1 MESVRHAPQTE
12 SCSDLCSGKDGKQPG
27 AREVRPHIDE
37 QIEAA
42 FSEQSRGKDN
52 PKKDVASLTK
62 TFLFRLS
69 SENAV

>member
-42 FSEQSRGKDN
+42 FSEESRGKGQSEKRRRKLDH
-52 PKKDVASLTK
+52 DISLS
-62 TFLFRLS
+62 FV
-69 SENAV
+69 E